1 MRLYQKIRKSPKDS
15 TEITNLF
22 KAKIN
27 YNFTFRNS
35 NQIVLLLTNEEGEST
50 EGWMYFYD
58 FMQIQK
64 NNGISGDSLVD
75 PVVLVKTSDGGYR
88 YKAVSTASEEYKKM
102 KEAEELRAS
111 NKHIPYRQLVPGYK
125 YLTKDGVE
133 YEYYGR
139 VNSIDSKGTILKDR
153 HLIGRPY
160 YFSKDLVKSV
170 DFIKRLDE
178 KVKLTLEEIREQAV
192 TSIRQ
197 RYEYLEKELNNWN
210 NSSWNKVYPA
220 PNYYNPKSIKNYY
233 YVNVLLANMFY
244 SDGSNIAKPNPVFEE
259 LGIKWV
265 E

>member
-27 YNFTFRNS
+27 YDFTFRS
-35 NQIVLLLTNEEGEST
+35 IYQIVLLLTNEEGETT

-58 FMQIQK
+58 FMRIHK
-64 NNGISGDSLVD
+64 NGGVSGDSLVD
-75 PVVLVKTSDGGYR
+75 PVVLVKTNNGDDR
-88 YKAVSTASEEYKKM
+88 YKAVSTASEEYKSM
-102 KEAEELRAS
+102 KNIEELKAS

-125 YLTKDGVE
+125 YLTKNGVE

-139 VNSIDSKGTILKDR
+139 VNSIDWKGAVVKDM

-160 YFSKDLVKSV
+160 YYSKDLVNNV

-178 KVKLTLEEIREQAV
+178 KVKLTVEEIREQAV

-197 RYEYLEKELNNWN
+197 RHEYLEKELVNRN
-210 NSSWNKVYPA
+210 NSSWSKGHPGA
-220 PNYYNPKSIKNYY
+220 LTIIPKILSIMSI
-233 YVNVLLANMFY
+233 L
-244 SDGSNIAKPNPVFEE
+244 
-259 LGIKWV
+259 
-265 E
+265 